1 MDARQYLAKK
11 GIDLDKDEEKPN
23 TLEELAWS
31 RAIEAGQHRPRSGT
45 PHDWEDWSRYHESLA
60 EGAEE
65 LGQKI
70 DPKAHGGKSWARD
83 SQSKPSG
90 DQGEESPVSKG
101 QAGEGKADEPSAG
114 EKGKT

>member
-60 EGAEE
+60 DGAEE

-70 DPKAHGGKSWARD
+70 DPKAHGKSKAGD
-83 SQSKPSG
+83 SQPTPSG
-90 DQGEESPVSKG
+90 EQGDENAVSGRDAGKG
-101 QAGEGKADEPSAG
+101 EAG
-114 EKGKT
+114 EKGSS

>member
-11 GIDLDKDEEKPN
+11 GIDLDKEEEKPH

-60 EGAEE
+60 DGAERLE
-65 LGQKI
+65 QKI
-70 DPKAHGGKSWARD
+70 DPKAHGGRVSACD
-83 SQSKPSG
+83 NQSKPSG
-90 DQGEESPVSKG
+90 DHGDEKAGSG
-101 QAGEGKADEPSAG
+101 RQAGEGKGDEPRSG
-114 EKGKT
+114 EKGNS